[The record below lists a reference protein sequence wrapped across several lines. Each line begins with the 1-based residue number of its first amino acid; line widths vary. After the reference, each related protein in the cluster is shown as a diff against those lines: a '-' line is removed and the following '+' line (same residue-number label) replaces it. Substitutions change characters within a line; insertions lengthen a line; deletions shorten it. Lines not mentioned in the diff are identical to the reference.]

1 MRPPR
6 SENGAYLAAVIV
18 ACALISCRPGGAA
31 PGTPALG
38 GDAAQRAPGAAGPSS
53 PRPESSFDK
62 VADLPGRTARLWPL
76 EGGQILLERNGTS
89 FALIDGDHVGPTAE
103 IVEGLP
109 MESSVPE
116 GEVKTLVGRWPDA
129 VWMVLRTAD
138 NSSRTYPFYHESVF
152 RLGGAR
158 WKMVHQVPEG
168 DYSDDLYQGLWD
180 QGRGCLVGLLVDKED
195 AADAWTAHGEV
206 LDCPG
211 QPVPRPSFKAT
222 NDKKYGITAARGW
235 HSGDVLAIEAH
246 AAMKE
251 GEPVPVRLVLSR
263 PGPPNR
269 TEILLP
275 LPPEIQRDKRKF
287 YPWGIRLLGESP
299 TDVYVVGSHELG
311 MEAPYGI
318 YGPYPAEDMPPPM
331 LFHFDGTAVAE
342 MPAPP
347 TRRILNAARGQDGT
361 LVILSL
367 ARDASRGGKA
377 VEVWALPRGGAWMQV
392 PMPVDPE
399 AKAAYVPESVAVR
412 SRSEIWVVGV
422 HEKSEKDRRLALF
435 RSHRLTEIAP
445 GSSPTHGAGSQ
456 LRRTFGRPMHAHVPA
471 IVASRPLA
479 PGTLHH

>member
-1 MRPPR
+1 MRSSR
-6 SENGAYLAAVIV
+6 SENGACLTAVAV
-18 ACALISCRPGGAA
+18 AYALISCRPGGAA
-31 PGTPALG
+31 PGTPALD
-38 GDAAQRAPGAAGPSS
+38 GDVAQRAPGAAGPSL
-53 PRPESSFDK
+53 PRPEISFGK
-62 VADLPGRTARLWPL
+62 AADLPGRTARLWPL
-76 EGGQILLERNGTS
+76 EGGRILLERNGTS
-89 FALIDGDHVGPTAE
+89 FALIDGDHVGSTAE

-109 MESSVPE
+109 LESSVPD
-116 GEVKTLVGRWPDA
+116 GEVRTLVGRWPDA
-129 VWMVLRTAD
+129 AWMVLRTAD
-138 NSSRTYPFYHESVF
+138 TWSRTYPFYHERVF

-168 DYSDDLYQGLWD
+168 DFSDDLYQGLWD
-180 QGRGCLVGLLVDKED
+180 QGRGCLVGLLVDKEN
-195 AADAWTAHGEV
+195 ATDAWTAHEEV

-211 QPVPRPSFKAT
+211 QPVPRLSYKAT
-222 NDKKYGITAARGW
+222 SDKKYGIAAARGW

-275 LPPEIQRDKRKF
+275 LPPEIQRGKRKF
-287 YPWGIRLLGESP
+287 YPGDTRLLGESP
-299 TDVYVVGSHELG
+299 TDVYIVGNHELG
-311 MEAPYGI
+311 MEAPYGV
-318 YGPYPAEDMPPPM
+318 YGPYPAEDTSPPM

-361 LVILSL
+361 LVILGL
-367 ARDASRGGKA
+367 TRDASRGGKA

-399 AKAAYVPESVAVR
+399 VKATYIPESVAAR
-412 SRSEIWVVGV
+412 SLSEIWVVGV
-422 HEKSEKDRRLALF
+422 HEKTEKDRRLALF

-445 GSSPTHGAGSQ
+445 GSSPTH
-456 LRRTFGRPMHAHVPA
+456 R
-471 IVASRPLA
+471 
-479 PGTLHH
+479 